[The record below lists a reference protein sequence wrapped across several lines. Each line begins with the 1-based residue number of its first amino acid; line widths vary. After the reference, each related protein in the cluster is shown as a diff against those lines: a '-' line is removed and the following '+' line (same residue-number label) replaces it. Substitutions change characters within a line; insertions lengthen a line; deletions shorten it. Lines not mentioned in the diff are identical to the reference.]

1 MKKASAHA
9 AVFFVLILVM
19 RVLRMLVVNQLWFIK
34 ILSDQIYWAG
44 NQPDAMWNE
53 SYSTLYQ
60 IDEVLA
66 KVDEVEDSVRGM

>member
-1 MKKASAHA
+1 MKNTSAHA

-34 ILSDQIYWAG
+34 ILNDQIYWAG